1 MRNRKSGRHEVM
13 ITAIMAP
20 QAKLLVYYTRRNGEI
35 VADAISFS
43 IKDIF
48 KNEVCCFHETVL
60 ISWLMR
66 HAGGFLRVLRF
77 RPRIK
82 TDALIYN

>member
-20 QAKLLVYYTRRNGEI
+20 QAKLLVYYTRRDGEI

-43 IKDIF
+43 IEDIF

-60 ISWLMR
+60 TSWLMR
-66 HAGGFLRVLRF
+66 HAGGFLGVLRF

-82 TDALIYN
+82 IARPDI